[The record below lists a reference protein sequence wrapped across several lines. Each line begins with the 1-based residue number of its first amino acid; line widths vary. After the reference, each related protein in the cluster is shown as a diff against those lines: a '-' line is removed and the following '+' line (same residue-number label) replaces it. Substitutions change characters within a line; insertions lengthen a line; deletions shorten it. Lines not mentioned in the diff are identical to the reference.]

1 MQCPGQD
8 NRYWSG
14 EAVFELPC
22 PHCGNILEF
31 FKDDSQRTCKQ
42 CGHKVLNPKIDFG
55 CASYCPYAEQCMGA
69 LPSDLRHGLA
79 DLFKERLA
87 IAVRKRLLDQEQTY
101 RLVTTR
107 AEFAEKLCQEEGG
120 NMAAV
125 VAAALLSE
133 TEDAPALLTEL
144 KAEETLSKEIVQLLS
159 LKPAAHE
166 EENRSAAI
174 FHDACLLG
182 AMSLGLLAGPSGEWL
197 TATGR
202 REAETIKTRINLQP
216 E

>member
-22 PHCGNILEF
+22 PHCGQVLEF

-69 LPSDLRHGLA
+69 LPSDLRARAGN
-79 DLFKERLA
+79 LFKERLA
-87 IAVRKRLLDQEQTY
+87 VAVRKRLLGQEQTY
-101 RLVTTR
+101 RLVTAR
-107 AEFAEKLCQEEGG
+107 AEFGEKLCQEEGG
-120 NMAAV
+120 NMAAI
-125 VAAALLSE
+125 VAATLLTE
-133 TEDAPALLTEL
+133 TDHPLTLLTEL
-144 KAEETLSKEIVQLLS
+144 AAEENLIKEVNQLLS
-159 LKPAAHE
+159 LTPPMNDE
-166 EENRSAAI
+166 EAKSAAI

-182 AMSLGLLAGPSGEWL
+182 GMSLHMPAGPTEPCL
-197 TATGR
+197 TVTGKQ
-202 REAETIKTRINLQP
+202 EAEKIKAQSST
-216 E
+216 

>member
-42 CGHKVLNPKIDFG
+42 CGHKTLNPKIDFG

-69 LPSDLRHGLA
+69 LPSDLRNGLA

-87 IAVRKRLLDQEQTY
+87 IAVRKTNEEEYL
-101 RLVTTR
+101 LVTSR
-107 AEFAEKLCQEEGG
+107 AEFGEKLCQEEGG
-120 NMAAV
+120 NMAAI

-133 TEDAPALLTEL
+133 TEEPLALLTEL
-144 KAEETLSKEIVQLLS
+144 KAEAALSEEVNRLLS
-159 LKPAAHE
+159 GQSAATNE
-166 EENRSAAI
+166 AEKSAAI

-182 AMSLGLLAGPSGEWL
+182 DINLKKSPDPAGSFL
-197 TATGR
+197 TRAGA
-202 REAETIKTRINLQP
+202 REAETITARLKAQL

>member
-8 NRYWSG
+8 NRYWKG
-14 EAVFELPC
+14 EAVFDIPC
-22 PHCGNILEF
+22 PHCGQVLEF

-69 LPSDLRHGLA
+69 LPSDLRNGLA

-144 KAEETLSKEIVQLLS
+144 KAEETLIKEVSQLLS
-159 LKPAAHE
+159 LEPAAHE
-166 EENRSAAI
+166 EEYKSAAI

-182 AMSLGLLAGPSGEWL
+182 VMSLGLLAGPTGEWL

-216 E
+216 K